1 MQTLYVSSLFAW
13 QFNTC
18 VHSLT
23 AYEHTNIRTYL
34 HTLHI
39 RSHNTYFFPCFSFFF
54 CLFTSIRQNTDGA
67 QETDVHFKLN
77 WLWKNVFQQQMITI
91 NTLLYSKCLAANGNV
106 RVCKIFIPSNLLG
119 GYNVIQLKVKPEY
132 FIFYSKGSFNVLKFE
147 MTVINCNCFMSVY
160 DLSPNPDSHTHT
172 PILAMTQIGAVT
184 SNAIHRII
192 SLELSIYFDS
202 VHQTNGTTIWNSEK
216 EWRIYWP
223 AGH

>member
-1 MQTLYVSSLFAW
+1 MFFLFLLFIYV
-13 QFNTC
+13 NTTKHRQSTGDWC
-18 VHSLT
+18 TFQIKLAVKKRFPT
-23 AYEHTNIRTYL
+23 AND
-34 HTLHI
+34 
-39 RSHNTYFFPCFSFFF
+39 F
-54 CLFTSIRQNTDGA
+54 
-67 QETDVHFKLN
+67 
-77 WLWKNVFQQQMITI
+77 TI

-160 DLSPNPDSHTHT
+160 DLSPNPDSHTHA